1 MPIVEGPGDVEAA
14 PILLRKIL
22 SDYLIC
28 YVVGVLAPKRA
39 GGRGGLDKVGGIEK
53 FIRYAAITPDCEGI
67 LVLVDADADCALDW
81 AKRICDRCREVGVAV
96 PIAVVCAVLEYE
108 AWFLASLDSI
118 RGSGRLNQDI
128 RFDGN
133 PEALG
138 GVKEWFTQQ
147 MPPGRAYK
155 ETIDQASFTSMI
167 DVSLARDNSR
177 SFRRLCHAVEELQSA
192 MEAGSSSITPF

>member
-1 MPIVEGPGDVEAA
+1 MPIVEGPGDVRAA

-22 SDYLIC
+22 SDYLNC
-28 YVVGVLAPKRA
+28 YDVGVLAPKRV
-39 GGRGGLDKVGGIEK
+39 GGRGGLDRVGGIEK
-53 FIRYAAITPDCEGI
+53 FIKYAAITPDCEGI
-67 LVLVDADADCALDW
+67 LVLVDADSDCAIEW
-81 AKRICDRCREVGVAV
+81 AKRTCDRCRQVGVAV

-128 RFDGN
+128 RFDGT

>member
-1 MPIVEGPGDVEAA
+1 M
-14 PILLRKIL
+14 
-22 SDYLIC
+22 
-28 YVVGVLAPKRA
+28 
-39 GGRGGLDKVGGIEK
+39 
-53 FIRYAAITPDCEGI
+53 
-67 LVLVDADADCALDW
+67 VDADDDCALDW
-81 AKRICDRCREVGVAV
+81 AKRACDRCRDVGVAV

-118 RGSGRLNQDI
+118 RRSGRLNQDI
-128 RFDGN
+128 NFDGD
-133 PEALG
+133 PENFG

-155 ETIDQASFTSMI
+155 ETIDQASFTSLI

-192 MEAGSSSITPF
+192 MAAGTSSITPF